1 MVEVIAAQRGIPAG
15 RQHFKHPAAQA
26 QDRDIK
32 GTAAEIVNRNHPFL
46 TGVEAVGNRRRRRFV
61 QQAQHV
67 QACQTRGV
75 FGALTLCIVKIGRN
89 GDDYAV
95 QIAAKRRRRARRQRF
110 KDVGGNANRVQQT
123 GRGRNHRQ
131 AVFTGLQLIRQMRIA
146 GLNIGQRAA
155 HHALYGADGVGRI
168 ARGVGAGVI
177 ADRVTLL
184 LVVDHGRQQMAAL
197 LVSQRFRLAAAHG
210 RHEGIGGA
218 QIDTNRQTTLV
229 RCGT

>member
-15 RQHFKHPAAQA
+15 RQHFKYPAAQA

-32 GTAAEIVNRNHPFL
+32 CPAAEIVNRDHPFL
-46 TGVEAVGNRRRRRFV
+46 TGIEAVGNRRRRRFV
-61 QQAQHV
+61 QQTQHV
-67 QACQTRGV
+67 QARQTRGV
-75 FGALTLCIVKIGRN
+75 FGALTLCIIKVGRN
-89 GDDYAV
+89 GDHHAV
-95 QIAAKRRRRARRQRF
+95 QIAAERGRSTLRQRF
-110 KDVGGNANRVQQT
+110 EDVSRNTNRVQQT

-131 AVFTGLQLIRQMRIA
+131 AVFTGLQLIRQMRVA

-155 HHALYGADGVGRI
+155 HHALDGADGIRRI
-168 ARGVGAGVI
+168 ARGVSAGVI

-210 RHEGIGGA
+210 RHEGIGGT
-218 QIDTNRQTTLV
+218 QINTHRQTTLV